1 MKQHTEE
8 ELIKLAKKKL
18 NLEKRKD
25 KQVVLHPQISKWRD
39 KEKPDIQM
47 LRSLNT
53 RGQIQPIV
61 FRELGEKGIQL
72 LAGARR
78 YAHVKL
84 LGWNWGEIKKDIR
97 ENVSDRDA
105 LILAIEENLHR
116 KNLTV
121 MEEARAVNSLLK
133 NRMKIKEVAKLMDR
147 TPSWVSSRKA
157 LFQLP
162 EETRKLFEKHDLEY
176 GYSVPLRKLKDL
188 PEAQVALIE
197 KIVEAKQPHSYG
209 GIRTVENAE
218 EFVTKIL
225 KQIKDLEELLL
236 KYGPCPV
243 CGSKDIRTGWQ
254 DEGQLICKSD
264 GCGHEWHGETKEAW
278 AYYEL
283 KQDADKL
290 GITIVEEAPGVMKV
304 TPKEAAEMIQRQER
318 IQREAAKAEE
328 DKLPEKFRSKVRL
341 LALLE
346 PMIDGDNIQKME
358 IRDEKIE
365 IQLIEG
371 MDLYFNGLRKDY
383 VAGEKARIETAGWGR
398 SDSILRNHDYINKIT
413 ALDPYNDIQPKE

>member
-84 LGWNWGEIKKDIR
+84 LGWNWDEIKKDIR
-97 ENVSDRDA
+97 ENVSDREA

-133 NRMKIKEVAKLMDR
+133 NRMKIKEVAKLMNR

-188 PEAQVALIE
+188 PEAQIALIE
-197 KIVEAKQPHSYG
+197 NIVEAKQPHSYG
-209 GIRTVENAE
+209 GIRTIGSAE

-225 KQIKDLEELLL
+225 KQIKDAEDLLL

-243 CGSKDIRTGWQ
+243 CGSKDIKKGWQ
-254 DEGQLICKSD
+254 DEGQLICQSD

-283 KQDADKL
+283 KQDAEKL
-290 GITIVEEAPGVMKV
+290 GITVVEEAPGVMKV
-304 TPKEAAEMIQRQER
+304 TPKEAAEMIQRAER
-318 IQREAAKAEE
+318 KQREEAKAEE
-328 DKLPEKFRSKVRL
+328 DKLPDKFRTPARL
-341 LALLE
+341 PDLIAPL
-346 PMIDGDNIQKME
+346 IANDNIQTIE
-358 IRDEKIE
+358 VRGENIE
-365 IQLIEG
+365 IKLIESSELSFTG
-371 MDLYFNGLRKDY
+371 IRKDY
-383 VAGEKARIETAGWGR
+383 KDEVNKSRIIVNSWYSGKGVEGVHEFVTAQ
-398 SDSILRNHDYINKIT
+398 L
-413 ALDPYNDIQPKE
+413 KE